1 MAQIPPT
8 SNTRKR
14 RRSTTSPAEQAEML
28 TTLPSPLPG
37 GGWSNTDTNAWITH
51 HNKRIRLVPNLTGLD
66 AQQPTFHVAAPTGGH
81 IPPGPPHVT
90 TECHPEK
97 PVSIP
102 AMHDVTFPSPASS
115 STDPVETLSSEPIGT
130 YGPGYTPEYQ
140 EINRLLSQ
148 LHTERLQRLSKS
160 LGGI

>member
-14 RRSTTSPAEQAEML
+14 RRSTTSPAEML

-37 GGWSNTDTNAWITH
+37 GGWSNTDTNAWIIH
-51 HNKRIRLVPNLTGLD
+51 HNKRICLVPNLTGLD
-66 AQQPTFHVAAPTGGH
+66 VQQPTFHIAAPTCGH
-81 IPPGPPHVT
+81 IPSGPPHVT
-90 TECHPEK
+90 TEFHQEK

-115 STDPVETLSSEPIGT
+115 STDPVETLSSESIGT

-140 EINRLLSQ
+140 EINRLLFQ
-148 LHTERLQRLSKS
+148 LHAERLQRLSKP